1 MGVTVFF
8 SVLLSANSVPDTG
21 IIAAMGPHDDPV
33 ILAFDIGTT
42 GCKTALFESDGR
54 FIGQRFSGYP
64 TLRVE
69 NGGAEQDPESWWQAV
84 CKTSQLLKIDYPS
97 AFHRLGAVACCG
109 IMNSCLPVDAH
120 GEPLRYAM
128 IHADR
133 RSGEQTSQL
142 VARIGDETAYQITGN
157 RLEPYF
163 SISKMLWY
171 RQHESDLF
179 ARTRWFLQ
187 AKDYIAGRL
196 TGCWGI
202 TDRSDA
208 SLTSCFD
215 LKRNVWSGELLKAA
229 GVPLRMMPAVIPST
243 TIIGKVTPEASRET
257 GFSADVPV
265 VLGGGDGACATQGAG
280 AVKPGDAYLYLGGT
294 AWLATLTAGLQP
306 DPKMRL
312 TAFCSLS
319 PDFYVAYGTVQSAGS
334 SVEWFL
340 DAIGLGSVT
349 DGDPYHQLDILAGQ
363 AEPGSRG
370 LLFLPYLQGERS
382 PIWNERACGLFFGLT
397 SDHQRQHLARAVL
410 EGVVFA
416 LSTVLD
422 AFHDQGLID
431 KEDIRVIGG
440 GARSD
445 LWRRMMAAAF
455 QRSLLVMTHQR
466 EATSCGA
473 AAAAAVALGIV
484 DDLSQADIFNPVHHR
499 EEPDAALAEG
509 MHRWKPLFSA
519 L

>member
-1 MGVTVFF
+1 ME
-8 SVLLSANSVPDTG
+8 
-21 IIAAMGPHDDPV
+21 HQDDPV

-54 FIGQRFSGYP
+54 IIGQRFSGYP
-64 TLRVE
+64 TYGAE
-69 NGGAEQDPESWWQAV
+69 NGGAEQNPESWWQAV
-84 CKTSQLLKIDYPS
+84 CETSQLLKADYPS
-97 AFHRLGAVACCG
+97 DFQRIGAIACCG
-109 IMNSCLPVDAH
+109 IMNSCLPVDSH
-120 GEPLRYAM
+120 GEPLRYAL

-142 VARIGDETAYQITGN
+142 AARIGDEAAYQITGN

-171 RQHESDLF
+171 RQYEPDLF
-179 ARTRWFLQ
+179 VRTHWFLQ

-196 TGCWGI
+196 TGCWGF
-202 TDRSDA
+202 TDHSDA

-215 LKRNVWSGELLKAA
+215 LKRSVWSGELLDAA
-229 GVPLRMMPAVIPST
+229 GIPMRMMPEVVPST
-243 TIIGKVTPEASRET
+243 TIIGKVTPVTAGEA
-257 GFSADVPV
+257 GFPVDVPV

-294 AWLATLTAGLQP
+294 AWLATLTAGLQL

-319 PDFYVAYGTVQSAGS
+319 PDYYVTYGTVQSAGS

-340 DAIGLGSVT
+340 DAIGLGSVA
-349 DGDPYHQLDILAGQ
+349 DGDPYRHLDELAGQ
-363 AEPGSRG
+363 SEPGSRG

-397 SDHQRQHLARAVL
+397 SGHQRQHLARAVL
-410 EGVVFA
+410 EGVVYA
-416 LSTVLD
+416 LATVLD
-422 AFHDQGLID
+422 VFHNRRLID
-431 KEDIRVIGG
+431 NKGDIRVIGG
-440 GARSD
+440 GTRSD
-445 LWRRMMAAAF
+445 LWRRMMAAVF
-455 QRSLLVMTHQR
+455 QQSLLVMSRQR

-484 DDLSQADIFNPVHHR
+484 GNLSQADTFNPIHHR
-499 EEPDAALAEG
+499 EEPDAALTEE
-509 MHRWKPLFSA
+509 MRRWRSLYSKLYPLLADKMLERQRLLSND